1 MTYYAVKAK
10 LLLFAV
16 LFFSMTTPIFAAEG
30 ELDPTFDGDG
40 IVTTDNNSNDEIIT
54 DVVVQPD
61 GKILVIGRGFIGSSS
76 VQTAIVRYNPDGSI
90 DTTFN
95 IGGKLITPALSPGQI
110 ALQPDGKIV
119 FVATGGSS
127 SNTNFYISR
136 RNADGSGDPSFNGVS
151 LVIMDLRGTNDTATS
166 VKIQPD
172 GKIVV
177 GGVSERATSGSDFAL
192 VRLNPD
198 GQPDLTFDG
207 DGKVFTP
214 LGQGAGVAD
223 LAIQPD
229 GKIVAAGTA
238 AVQDPPT
245 SQSIETF
252 ATVRYNPNGSLDTT
266 FDTDAMVFTRFVS
279 TGPFGSLPHNRVTS
293 VALQSDGKIIVA
305 GSAGSCCSPQPPS
318 QIAAIRFNADGSPDS
333 SFGTDGKALVSGPPG
348 AMAGANDLAIQ
359 SDNKIVFA
367 ASVGNNKNAHF
378 GVARVNSNGSL
389 DTTFSGDGW
398 NIIQTQFGGTTF
410 RTAYA
415 VAIQPNGKIV
425 AGGYIRISGN
435 PSTGDFMLARYDAPS
450 VSRRT
455 FADFDGDGRADI
467 SVFRPA
473 DGDWH
478 LLRSATQDWVP
489 VHFGAAGDKITPADY
504 DGDGRTDIA
513 VFRDGVWYW
522 LNSSDNSFRGLQFG
536 ISSDIP
542 VPADYTG
549 DGRAEIAVYRAGVWY
564 WSSLTN
570 PNQYQSAQFGI
581 STDKPVP
588 ADFDADGK
596 TDFAVYRDGY
606 WYILGST
613 QGFYS
618 IYFGNSTDKLVVG
631 DYDGDRRADAALYRS
646 DAWHILGSSAGYYAV
661 QFGVVT
667 DIPAPADYDGD
678 GRTDLAVFRSGTWYL
693 LRSQQGFTGTQFGTT
708 GDKPVPSA
716 FVP

>member
-1 MTYYAVKAK
+1 MNYYTAQAK
-10 LLLFAV
+10 LLLLAI
-16 LFFSMTTPIFAAEG
+16 LFLAATAKIFAAEG

-40 IVTTDNNSNDEIIT
+40 IVTTDNNSNDEAIT

-61 GKILVIGRGFIGSSS
+61 GKILVIGYGFIGSSS
-76 VQTAIVRYNPDGSI
+76 VQTAIVRYNPNGSI

-95 IGGKLITPALSPGQI
+95 NGGKLITPSLNPGMI

-136 RNADGSGDPSFNGVS
+136 RNPDGSPDPSFNGVS

-166 VKIQPD
+166 VKVQPD

-177 GGVSERATSGSDFAL
+177 GGVSARPTSGSDFAL

-207 DGKVFTP
+207 DGKIFTS
-214 LGQGAGVAD
+214 LGQSAGVAD
-223 LAIQPD
+223 LVVQPD

-238 AVQDPPT
+238 SVQEPSD

-266 FDTDAMVFTRFVS
+266 FDTDALVFTRFVS
-279 TGPFGSLPHNRVTS
+279 TGPFGSLAHNRVAS
-293 VALQSDGKIIVA
+293 VALQSDGKILVG
-305 GSAGSCCSPQPPS
+305 GSAGSCCSPQPLS

-333 SFGTDGKALVSGPPG
+333 SFGTGGKALVSGPPG
-348 AMAGANDLAIQ
+348 AMAIANDLAIQ

-367 ASVGNNKNAHF
+367 ARVGNLKNAHF
-378 GVARVNSNGSL
+378 GVARVNPDGSL

-425 AGGYIRISGN
+425 AGGYIRINGS
-435 PSTGDFMLARYDAPS
+435 PATGDFMLTRYDAPS
-450 VSRRT
+450 VSPKT

-467 SVFRPA
+467 SVFRPS

-478 LLRSATQDWVP
+478 LLRSETQDWLP
-489 VHFGAAGDKITPADY
+489 VHFGAAGDKITPADF
-504 DGDGRTDIA
+504 DGDGRTDIS

-522 LNSSDNSFRGLQFG
+522 LNSSNNSFSGLQFG
-536 ISSDIP
+536 IGSDVP

-549 DGRAEIAVYRAGVWY
+549 DGRAEIAVYRGGVWY

-581 STDKPVP
+581 ASDKPVP

-596 TDFAVYRDGY
+596 TDLAVYRDGY
-606 WYILGST
+606 WYILGSA

-618 IYFGNSTDKLVVG
+618 IYFGNSTDRPVVG
-631 DYDGDRRADAALYRS
+631 DYDGDSKADAAVYRA
-646 DAWHILGSSAGYYAV
+646 DAWHILGSTAGYWAT

-678 GRTDLAVFRSGTWYL
+678 GKTDLAVFRNGTWYL
-693 LRSQQGFTGTQFGTT
+693 LRSQQGFTGIQFGAG
-708 GDKPVPSA
+708 GDKPVPAA